1 MGVGSSMCRSI
12 WVAGWIAALFSQ
24 IAADAWAQPAWRP
37 EKAVEFITSSDA
49 GGSNDQV
56 ARAMQRAIQEA
67 KLISVPINIMN
78 KPGGNQTL
86 AVVYLNQFQPNPHYL
101 LLANPTV
108 FTNQLTGISQ
118 LNYLDLT
125 PVSLLTLESTAIS
138 VRADSPIKTLR
149 DLIDRFKADPTSL
162 ALGIVARGGSN
173 HLTFSMALRS
183 AGVDARKVKAA
194 VFKTNAESMTAL
206 VGGHLQVVASSASTA
221 LQQVKAGNARI
232 LAIASPRRLSGVLAN
247 VPTFR
252 EEGIDTWVSNWR
264 GVFGP
269 KGMAPAPVAYW
280 EEVFAKMAVTDEWKK
295 DLELRDSEG
304 QFMRSRE
311 FVKYLETEYGTTK
324 AIMTELGL
332 AK

>member
-1 MGVGSSMCRSI
+1 MGFDSIALRSI
-12 WVAGWIAALFSQ
+12 WVAGGIAALSAQ
-24 IAADAWAQPAWRP
+24 IATQAWGQSAWRP

-56 ARAMQRAIQEA
+56 ARAMQRALQNA
-67 KLISVPINIMN
+67 KLVTVPINVMN

-86 AVVYLNQFQPNPHYL
+86 AVIYLNQFPTNPHYL

-108 FTNQLTGISQ
+108 FTNQLAGITQ
-118 LNYLDLT
+118 LNYLELT
-125 PVSLLTLESTAIS
+125 PVSLLTLESTAIT
-138 VRADSPIKTLR
+138 VHADSPIKTMR
-149 DLIDRFKADPTSL
+149 ELIDRFKADPTSL

-206 VGGHLQVVASSASTA
+206 VGGHLQVVASSVSTA
-221 LQQVKAGNARI
+221 LQQAKAGNARI
-232 LAIASPRRLSGVLAN
+232 LAIASPRRMGGVLAD

-252 EEGIDTWVSNWR
+252 EQGIDTWVSNWR

-269 KGMAPAPVAYW
+269 KGMAPPPVAYW
-280 EEVFAKMAVTDEWKK
+280 EEIFAKMAATDDWKK

-304 QFMRSRE
+304 QFLRSRE
-311 FVKYLETEYGTTK
+311 FAKYLEAEYSATK
-324 AIMTELGL
+324 SIMTELGL

>member
-1 MGVGSSMCRSI
+1 MEFTSIALRSI
-12 WVAGWIAALFSQ
+12 WVAAGMAALSAQ
-24 IAADAWAQPAWRP
+24 IATEAWGQSAWRP

-49 GGSNDQV
+49 GGSNDQI
-56 ARAMQRAIQEA
+56 ARAMQKALQDA
-67 KLISVPINIMN
+67 KLVAVPINVMN

-86 AVVYLNQFQPNPHYL
+86 AVVYLNQFAPNPHYL
-101 LLANPTV
+101 LLANSTV
-108 FTNQLTGISQ
+108 FTNQLSGISQ
-118 LNYLDLT
+118 LNYLELT
-125 PVSLLTLESTAIS
+125 PVSLLTLESTTIT

-149 DLIDRFKADPTSL
+149 ELLDRFKADPTSL

-206 VGGHLQVVASSASTA
+206 VGGHLQVVASSVSTA
-221 LQQVKAGNARI
+221 LQHAKAGNVRM
-232 LAIASPRRLSGVLAN
+232 LAIASPRRLSGELAG
-247 VPTFR
+247 VPTFK
-252 EEGIDTWVSNWR
+252 EQGIDTWVANWR

-280 EEVFAKMAVTDEWKK
+280 EEVFAKMAATDEWKK
-295 DLELRDSEG
+295 DLELRTSEG
-304 QFMRSRE
+304 QFLRSRE
-311 FVKYLETEYGTTK
+311 FAKYLEAEYSATK
-324 AIMTELGL
+324 SIMTELGL

>member
-1 MGVGSSMCRSI
+1 MGFESSALRSI
-12 WVAGWIAALFSQ
+12 WAAAGIAALSAP
-24 IAADAWAQPAWRP
+24 IATEAWGQSAWRP

-56 ARAMQRAIQEA
+56 ARAMQKALQDARLVA
-67 KLISVPINIMN
+67 VPINVMN

-86 AVVYLNQFQPNPHYL
+86 AVVYLNQFAPNPHYL

-108 FTNQLTGISQ
+108 FTNQLAGITQ
-118 LNYLDLT
+118 INYLELT
-125 PVSLLTLESTAIS
+125 PVALLTLESTAIT

-149 DLIDRFKADPTSL
+149 ELLDRFKADPTSL

-206 VGGHLQVVASSASTA
+206 VGGHLQVVASSVSTA
-221 LQQVKAGNARI
+221 LQHVKAGNVRM
-232 LAIASPRRLSGVLAN
+232 LAVASPQRLSGALAD

-252 EEGIDTWVSNWR
+252 EQGIDAWVANWR

-295 DLELRDSEG
+295 NLELRDSEG
-304 QFMRSRE
+304 QFLRSKE
-311 FVKYLETEYGTTK
+311 FAKYLETEYTATK
-324 AIMTELGL
+324 SIMTELGL

>member
-1 MGVGSSMCRSI
+1 MKFTSIAMRSL
-12 WVAGWIAALFSQ
+12 WIAAAVAAWSAQ
-24 IAADAWAQPAWRP
+24 IAIEAWGQPAWRP

-56 ARAMQRAIQEA
+56 ARAMQKALQDAR
-67 KLISVPINIMN
+67 LIAVPINVIN

-86 AVVYLNQFQPNPHYL
+86 AVVYLNQFAPNPHYL

-118 LNYLDLT
+118 LNYLELT
-125 PVSLLTLESTAIS
+125 PVSLLTLESTAIT

-149 DLIDRFKADPTSL
+149 ELIDRFKADPTSL

-183 AGVDARKVKAA
+183 AGVDARKVRAA

-206 VGGHLQVVASSASTA
+206 LGGHLQIVASSVSTA
-221 LQQVKAGNARI
+221 LQHVKAGNARM
-232 LAIASPRRLSGVLAN
+232 LAVASPQRLGGTLAA
-247 VPTFR
+247 VPTFK
-252 EEGIDTWVSNWR
+252 EQGIDTWVANWR

-269 KGMAPAPVAYW
+269 KGMAPAPVAFW
-280 EEVFAKMAVTDEWKK
+280 EEVFAKMAATDEWKK

-304 QFMRSRE
+304 QFLRSKE
-311 FVKYLETEYGTTK
+311 FAKYLEAEYSATK
-324 AIMTELGL
+324 SIMTELGL

>member
-1 MGVGSSMCRSI
+1 MGFENIACRSI
-12 WVAGWIAALFSQ
+12 WAAGWLAALLAQVASE
-24 IAADAWAQPAWRP
+24 AWGQPAWRP

-56 ARAMQRAIQEA
+56 ARAMQKVLQDI
-67 KLISVPINIMN
+67 KLLPVPINVMN

-86 AVVYLNQFQPNPHYL
+86 AVVYLNQSAPNPHYL

-108 FTNQLTGISQ
+108 FTNQLTGISP

-173 HLTFSMALRS
+173 HLTFSMALQS

-206 VGGHLQVVASSASTA
+206 IGGHLQVVASSVSTA
-221 LQQVKAGNARI
+221 LQHAKAGNVRL
-232 LAIASPRRLSGVLAN
+232 LAIASPRRLSGVLAT
-247 VPTFR
+247 VPTFK
-252 EEGIDTWVSNWR
+252 EQGIDSWVSNWR

-269 KGMAPAPVAYW
+269 KGMAAAPVGYW
-280 EEVFAKMAVTDEWKK
+280 EEVFATMAATDDWKK
-295 DLELRDSEG
+295 NLELRDSEG
-304 QFMRSRE
+304 QFMRSKE
-311 FVKYLETEYGTTK
+311 FAKYLEAEYIATK
-324 AIMTELGL
+324 LIMTDLGL